1 MSEDLIKVVV
11 DYNLSENKEKIIETG
26 KFIKIYS
33 GDNFELF
40 NTPNN

>member
-11 DYNLSENKEKIIETG
+11 DHNLSENKETIETG
-26 KFIKIYS
+26 KFVKIYS
-33 GDNFELF
+33 GENFELF